1 MKKTYKFF
9 VVSDIHGEMRALEDA
24 LHEAGYD
31 ANNPQH
37 FFVCLGDSF
46 DRGKNSR
53 DIYNFFIRL
62 PKDRSMFVKG
72 NHDCFLQ
79 EFLEKGMDGEFV
91 LFNILHN
98 GLGATIGSLGYMDLT
113 DRIPVESLD
122 DAARYI
128 RGEYPNLLSF
138 IKNMPLWFETDH
150 TIMVHA
156 GLNPKLPDW
165 KLTDEHY
172 ALWDIADAHKMVPS
186 TRKTIIFGHY
196 HADQVAEQAR
206 NEGMPVF
213 DIKDHPSIG
222 RDKVLHYEAYGNRD
236 EFGCKIIP
244 NSYKIAIDGCTNLT
258 EKVNVLVFEDT
269 ITTPDEDN
277 DDGINAKPVDIITK
291 AVEEGL
297 VDDRIEGLVSA
308 QHTPEDIFERNI
320 NWAQYTTTAGDIDG
334 AAANHLYGVDD
345 LTDWNLHTTIT
356 GDMNGVTLTT
366 QPYMTVHTHVNADG
380 TVWMTTNNQ

>member
-79 EFLEKGMDGEFV
+79 EYLEKGMDGEFV

-156 GLNPKLPDW
+156 GLNPRLPDW

-172 ALWDIADAHKMVPS
+172 ALWDIADAHRMVPS
-186 TRKTIIFGHY
+186 TRKTVIFGHY

-206 NEGMPVF
+206 NEGIPVF

-269 ITTPDEDN
+269 ITTPDEEEISDN
-277 DDGINAKPVDIITK
+277 KIESE
-291 AVEEGL
+291 VEEAFSGGM
-297 VDDRIEGLVSA
+297 VNDATVRI
-308 QHTPEDIFERNI
+308 TTTRDWNNI
-320 NWAQYTTTAGDIDG
+320 DWAQYTTTAGDIDG
-334 AAANHLYGVDD
+334 AVA
-345 LTDWNLHTTIT
+345 HTH
-356 GDMNGVTLTT
+356 MA
-366 QPYMTVHTHVNADG
+366 PYVTVHTHTNADG
-380 TVWMTTNNQ
+380 TIWMTTNNQ